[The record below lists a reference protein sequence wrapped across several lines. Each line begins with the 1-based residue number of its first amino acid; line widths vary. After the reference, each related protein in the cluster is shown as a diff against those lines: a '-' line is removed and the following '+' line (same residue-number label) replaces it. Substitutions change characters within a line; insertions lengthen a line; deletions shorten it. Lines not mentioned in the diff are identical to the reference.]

1 MKNINIFSRPNF
13 EGVTESLKERIE
25 KIKEMLVKDVEE
37 CENIYQE
44 LVEIINEIDSL
55 EVYKAVMLEDLKEK
69 HEEYLKVKDNLSK
82 RKANKFFGQLGEL
95 SEDVNRLLQPNEVEK
110 KVKTEIKRNTTKK
123 NLNRR
128 TEELKIE
135 LAELQDKN
143 AKGTLTSEE
152 LTRYYMIPE
161 ILKEFDNVSI

>member
-1 MKNINIFSRPNF
+1 MKNINIFNKPNF
-13 EGVTESLKERIE
+13 ERATESLKEKIE
-25 KIKEMLVKDVEE
+25 KIKEMLVKDVKE
-37 CENIYQE
+37 CENAYQE
-44 LVEIINEIDSL
+44 LVGIIDEIDSL

-69 HEEYLKVKDNLSK
+69 HEEYLKAKDNLSK
-82 RKANKFFGQLGEL
+82 RKADKFFGQLGEL
-95 SEDVNRLLQPNEVEK
+95 SEDINRLLQPNEVEK

-143 AKGTLTSEE
+143 AKGILTSEE